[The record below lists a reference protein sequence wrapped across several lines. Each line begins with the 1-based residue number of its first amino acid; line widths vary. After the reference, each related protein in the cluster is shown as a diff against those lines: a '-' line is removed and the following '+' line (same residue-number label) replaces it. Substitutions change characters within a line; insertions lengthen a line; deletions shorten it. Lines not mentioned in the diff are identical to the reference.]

1 LSTESSIIKTKSF
14 CILLSFFFS
23 SLFVFLKKKN
33 NSFNNNNNEIEQNNS
48 NNSLNKLSSNE
59 SLNFINYSNLI
70 YFFFINYV
78 ISCKCSN
85 FNLVVYFKIKEKYL
99 EKYSN
104 NKKDHDDDDD
114 VDNHY
119 DDDVSEGDNEIE
131 EKNYF
136 HSKLGEL
143 KYLKY
148 VLNYNLRIFIQKINF
163 FLNFN

>member
-1 LSTESSIIKTKSF
+1 
-14 CILLSFFFS
+14 
-23 SLFVFLKKKN
+23 
-33 NSFNNNNNEIEQNNS
+33 
-48 NNSLNKLSSNE
+48 
-59 SLNFINYSNLI
+59 
-70 YFFFINYV
+70 
-78 ISCKCSN
+78 
-85 FNLVVYFKIKEKYL
+85 LVVYFKIKEKYL

-119 DDDVSEGDNEIE
+119 DDDDDDDVSEGDNEIE